1 MINFPGFSLPFLV
14 YFFFHRIFPLLV
26 SLKFS
31 IFSFSLY
38 LGILSSLLWQDY
50 TFLRCHL
57 SCLCRC
63 HTHTHTHLSTIF
75 HFLVDAKPNI
85 KHNYSSLIP
94 YSSIGDC
101 FLIHKLP
108 NFKDFLSHS
117 VLCMHVCFFF
127 RTLLTLILVKPLITC
142 IAFTFHFT
150 QLPPI

>member
-1 MINFPGFSLPFLV
+1 MIKFPGFSLPFLV

-63 HTHTHTHLSTIF
+63 HTHTHTHTHLSTIF

-94 YSSIGDC
+94 YSSIGDV
-101 FLIHKLP
+101 FSSI
-108 NFKDFLSHS
+108 NFQILKISSPTVFCACMS
-117 VLCMHVCFFF
+117 VFFF
-127 RTLLTLILVKPLITC
+127 ALS
-142 IAFTFHFT
+142 
-150 QLPPI
+150 